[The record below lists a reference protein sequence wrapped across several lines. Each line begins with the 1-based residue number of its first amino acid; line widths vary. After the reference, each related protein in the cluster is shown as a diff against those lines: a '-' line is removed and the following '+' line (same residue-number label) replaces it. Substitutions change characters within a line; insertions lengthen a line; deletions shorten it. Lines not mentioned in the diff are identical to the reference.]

1 MFLVNL
7 WVIIMEKLKDIIDY
21 SLSGVSLSWALTDVE
36 SCLSILLIILSLINL
51 LYKLG
56 RDIYKAIK
64 NKNFDNIDN
73 LIENTIDEI
82 KDIKEGDINEHK

>member
-56 RDIYKAIK
+56 KDIYKAIK

-82 KDIKEGDINEHK
+82 KDIKEGDINEYK

>member
-82 KDIKEGDINEHK
+82 KDIKEGDINEYK

>member
-7 WVIIMEKLKDIIDY
+7 WVIIMEKFKDIIDY

-36 SCLSILLIILSLINL
+36 SYLSILLIILSLINL
-51 LYKLG
+51 LYKLI

-64 NKNFDNIDN
+64 NKKYDKIDD
-73 LIENTIDEI
+73 LIEDTIDKI

>member
-36 SCLSILLIILSLINL
+36 SYLSILLIILSLINL

-64 NKNFDNIDN
+64 NKKYDKIDD
-73 LIENTIDEI
+73 LIEDTIDKI
-82 KDIKEGDINEHK
+82 KDIKEGDVNGHK

>member
-36 SCLSILLIILSLINL
+36 SYLSILLIILSLINL

-64 NKNFDNIDN
+64 NKNFDNVDN
-73 LIENTIDEI
+73 LIENAIDEI
-82 KDIKEGDINEHK
+82 KDIKEGDINEYK